1 MLTNES
7 GKKLCNFEL
16 HVECVIKK
24 VDICKG
30 GSKSYVHVR
39 LEFDDDYSETA
50 VDIPMEEVQKSHWW
64 EREVKCRLN
73 PEIPE
78 AKFRGYLANAVK
90 KAMKDAPEKTIYQL
104 SHTGMSVIKGE
115 AIFCTGLEAIRPPAS
130 TISESEVEI
139 LQVEKHLDIDAN
151 LSEAEAVAE
160 MFDCISLS
168 PDAGRV
174 ILAHKLIYLMYQAYV
189 EVGKRPNVCVFLYG
203 ETGTNKTTFSAFLTQ
218 MYNRDGGIASPLRL
232 NASIAAAVEI
242 LSESYDDTIV
252 LDDLFPAGSK
262 SIRRKQEETFL
273 EVARYIADGTM
284 PARMKGNKLLEGLP
298 KCGVVFTGEYI
309 VGSGSDAAR
318 MLPVEMTRPDAGKFK
333 DFQDRPLMVSAFY
346 YFYIR
351 WLVENYSEI
360 VPLLKAWV
368 CEYQKLDFG
377 IHRRL
382 QETHFFFNT
391 AYALLLQYCCEK
403 HFLSEKDAIQ
413 LQISFRDL
421 LTALVRQQDEK
432 VSPKALKK
440 VESMSYWET
449 IQALYKDGQLSIAQ
463 GIETFDKER
472 DDGVIHNK
480 SLYLRGDKLSV
491 YFPQADISDIVDEL
505 ESKCVLELGK
515 KNRTKQISAL
525 GGMRFYVIPLVY
537 LS

>member
-189 EVGKRPNVCVFLYG
+189 EVGKRPNV
-203 ETGTNKTTFSAFLTQ
+203 S
-218 MYNRDGGIASPLRL
+218 
-232 NASIAAAVEI
+232 
-242 LSESYDDTIV
+242 
-252 LDDLFPAGSK
+252 
-262 SIRRKQEETFL
+262 
-273 EVARYIADGTM
+273 
-284 PARMKGNKLLEGLP
+284 
-298 KCGVVFTGEYI
+298 
-309 VGSGSDAAR
+309 
-318 MLPVEMTRPDAGKFK
+318 
-333 DFQDRPLMVSAFY
+333 
-346 YFYIR
+346 
-351 WLVENYSEI
+351 
-360 VPLLKAWV
+360 
-368 CEYQKLDFG
+368 
-377 IHRRL
+377 
-382 QETHFFFNT
+382 
-391 AYALLLQYCCEK
+391 
-403 HFLSEKDAIQ
+403 
-413 LQISFRDL
+413 
-421 LTALVRQQDEK
+421 
-432 VSPKALKK
+432 
-440 VESMSYWET
+440 
-449 IQALYKDGQLSIAQ
+449 
-463 GIETFDKER
+463 
-472 DDGVIHNK
+472 
-480 SLYLRGDKLSV
+480 
-491 YFPQADISDIVDEL
+491 
-505 ESKCVLELGK
+505 
-515 KNRTKQISAL
+515 
-525 GGMRFYVIPLVY
+525 
-537 LS
+537 